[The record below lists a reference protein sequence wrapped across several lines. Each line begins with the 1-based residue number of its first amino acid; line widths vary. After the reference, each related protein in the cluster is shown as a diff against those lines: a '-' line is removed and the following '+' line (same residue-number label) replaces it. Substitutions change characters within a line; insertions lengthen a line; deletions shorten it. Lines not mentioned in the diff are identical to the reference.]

1 MEIVKLRLQSAET
14 SLTPFEAIKELG
26 LRGLY
31 KGSAVTLAR
40 DIPYNV
46 LFFLSYIYL
55 KRGLT
60 DQEGNISR
68 EKILCSGVAA
78 GMVAACACTP
88 FDVLKSRIQARGSVY
103 TNGAVD
109 CARRLYAEGGSG
121 IFFRSAVPR
130 MAVQGPLYGIALL
143 SFELQTQYLSSSQRL
158 RWTVSVTHR

>member
-143 SFELQTQYLSSSQRL
+143 SFELQTQYLSSSQ
-158 RWTVSVTHR
+158 

>member
-14 SLTPFEAIKELG
+14 SLTPFEAINELG
-26 LRGLY
+26 LRDLY

-68 EKILCSGVAA
+68 EKSSARELLLEWWRHAPARHSTFSSRESKREVACIRMVQWIALGDFMQRVDRASFSGVL
-78 GMVAACACTP
+78 C
-88 FDVLKSRIQARGSVY
+88 L
-103 TNGAVD
+103 
-109 CARRLYAEGGSG
+109 EW
-121 IFFRSAVPR
+121 
-130 MAVQGPLYGIALL
+130 
-143 SFELQTQYLSSSQRL
+143 
-158 RWTVSVTHR
+158 RWH